1 MVLDP
6 AQLLQNLSGLP
17 MQQILG
23 PYKAQLERVLGIV
36 SLVAGGLFGLSLIS
50 FFVRLYHDRKILREL
65 RALRHDIEILRAKK

>member
-23 PYKAQLERVLGIV
+23 PYMAQLERVLGIV

>member
-23 PYKAQLERVLGIV
+23 PYMAQLERVLAIT
-36 SLVAGGLFGLSLIS
+36 SLIAGGLFGLSLIS
-50 FFVRLYHDRKILREL
+50 FFVRFYHDRKILREL
-65 RALRHDIEILRAKK
+65 RALRHDIETLRVKK

>member
-6 AQLLQNLSGLP
+6 AQLLQNFSGLP

-23 PYKAQLERVLGIV
+23 PYMAQLERVMALA
-36 SLVAGGLFGLSLIS
+36 SLVAGGLFGLSLLS
-50 FFVRLYHDRKILREL
+50 FFVRLYHDRKILKEL